1 MYIIVIG
8 NYYFILF
15 TNIEKSMYFFM
26 HFLDIFN
33 FHKYFVKIAHFKF
46 FLCIPPRAQILQFM
60 YFLIREISE
69 KYFEF
74 EKNTLNS

>member
-1 MYIIVIG
+1 
-8 NYYFILF
+8 
-15 TNIEKSMYFFM
+15 M

-33 FHKYFVKIAHFKF
+33 FHKYFFKIAYFKF
-46 FLCIPPRAQILQFM
+46 FLCIPPRAQILEFI

-74 EKNTLNS
+74 EKKYFKFLKNTLNFKKILEKA